1 MWAFDA
7 VRAQTFHLELVD
19 CTPETAVA
27 SGQDGVEMTY
37 RLTRRGKPVEG
48 HHIFVYCDGN
58 GRFYSY
64 RETTD
69 EDGKVTF
76 LFYPGRATI
85 YTPAKDIPIYASDES
100 NSLFIMVKAKHSF
113 VLPVVSE

>member
-1 MWAFDA
+1 M
-7 VRAQTFHLELVD
+7 
-19 CTPETAVA
+19 
-27 SGQDGVEMTY
+27 
-37 RLTRRGKPVEG
+37 
-48 HHIFVYCDGN
+48 
-58 GRFYSY
+58 
-64 RETTD
+64 
-69 EDGKVTF
+69 TF